1 MMDLSRH
8 STPRVMQQ
16 VPALLRPLAQPLAQ
30 PLVPPLVPP
39 LGQPLEQQQQVV
51 ST

>member
-16 VPALLRPLAQPLAQ
+16 VPALLRPLAQPL
-30 PLVPPLVPP
+30 VPPLVPP

>member
-16 VPALLRPLAQPLAQ
+16 VPALLRPLAQPL
-30 PLVPPLVPP
+30 VPPLGQP

>member
-1 MMDLSRH
+1 MDLSRH

-16 VPALLRPLAQPLAQ
+16 VPALAQPLAQ

>member
-1 MMDLSRH
+1 
-8 STPRVMQQ
+8 MQQ
-16 VPALLRPLAQPLAQ
+16 VPALLRPLAQ
-30 PLVPPLVPP
+30 PLVPP